1 MASLLHPYPPTTFRR
16 HPLRQ
21 SPKSFAYAALSGGL
35 LALVI
40 KTAKLGPLPTIFFA
54 FASIFVFVV
63 AVMFALRESQFTLSI
78 TRDRLIIN
86 EGFPFNRRHFI
97 ERIYVGQW
105 SSHQNLFEWLLDC
118 GTLTITVGDK
128 IFTFP
133 GLTSY
138 RQLLRTLEES

>member
-1 MASLLHPYPPTTFRR
+1 MARILHPYPPTTFRR

-21 SPKSFAYAALSGGL
+21 SSRCLAYAALSGGM
-35 LALVI
+35 LALVF
-40 KTAKLGPLPTIFFA
+40 KTAKLGPFLTIIFA
-54 FASIFVFVV
+54 SGSIFVFVI
-63 AVMFALRESQFTLSI
+63 AVLLALREAQFTLSI
-78 TRDRLIIN
+78 THDRLIIS
-86 EGFPFNRRHFI
+86 EGFPFNRRQAI
-97 ERIYVGQW
+97 ERIYISQW
-105 SSHQNLFEWLLDC
+105 SSHQSPFEWLLDC

>member
-1 MASLLHPYPPTTFRR
+1 MASILHPYPPTTFRR

-21 SPKSFAYAALSGGL
+21 SPRCLAYAAFSGGL
-35 LALVI
+35 LALVV
-40 KTAKLGPLPTIFFA
+40 KAAKLGPFPTIILALISILAFFA
-54 FASIFVFVV
+54 AVV
-63 AVMFALRESQFTLSI
+63 FALREAQFTLSI

-86 EGFPFNRRHFI
+86 EGFPFNRRQAI
-97 ERIYVGQW
+97 ERIYISQW
-105 SSHQNLFEWLLDC
+105 NSHQSPFDWLLDC
-118 GTLTITVGDK
+118 GTLTIMVGDK